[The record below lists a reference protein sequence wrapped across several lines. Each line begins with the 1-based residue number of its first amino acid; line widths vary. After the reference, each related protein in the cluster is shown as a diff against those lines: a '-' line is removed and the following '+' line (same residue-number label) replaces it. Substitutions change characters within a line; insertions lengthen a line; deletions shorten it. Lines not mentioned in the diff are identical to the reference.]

1 MAILANSFAT
11 FDAVGNRESLSDNI
25 YRISPEETPFVS
37 AIGKGKAT
45 AVLEEWQ
52 TDELAAAT
60 NNKVVQGNEAT
71 VVAVTPTVRL
81 GNRTQISEK
90 VYAVTGTQEAVAK
103 AGRKSEVSYQD
114 VKKMVELKKD
124 IDFAALQN
132 TTAIAAAAAVAPQ
145 ARGVLGFIHTNTDI
159 STDVTTP
166 GADPD
171 PETNTAPTDGATR
184 VFTEAMLKAA
194 AQKAWANGA
203 KQNLSLYIPSDLR
216 SVFSSFDGNATK
228 QYAIESKKLTATIEV
243 YQGDFGI
250 YKVVNSRHQRQ
261 REVFGIDPSGWS
273 VLTLRGFKPTEL
285 AKTGDN
291 IKKMVNTE
299 WTLKCNNPLMNFA
312 VRDLKAA

>member
-1 MAILANSFAT
+1 MAKLANSFAT
-11 FDAVGNRESLSDNI
+11 FDAVGNRESLSDQI

-37 AIGKGKAT
+37 AIGKGKAS

-52 TDELAAAT
+52 TDELAAAS

-71 VVAVTPTVRL
+71 VAAVTPTVRL

-114 VKKMVELKKD
+114 VKKMVELKRD

-145 ARGVLGFIHTNTDI
+145 ARGVLGFIHTNTSI
-159 STDVTTP
+159 GSG

-171 PETNTAPTDGATR
+171 PETNTAPTDGTQRA
-184 VFTEAMLKAA
+184 FTEALLNEAA
-194 AQKAWANGA
+194 TEAWKNGA
-203 KQNLSLYIPSDLR
+203 GSNLSLFIPAEQR
-216 SVFSSFDGNATK
+216 ATFSGFDANATK
-228 QYAIESKKLTATIEV
+228 NYMLKEKKLTATIDV
-243 YQGDFGI
+243 YVGDFGT
-250 YKVVNSRHQRQ
+250 YTVVNSRNQRG
-261 REVFGIDPSGWS
+261 RDVFGIDPKGWS
-273 VLTLRGFKPTEL
+273 ILTLRPFKAIEL

-312 VRDLKAA
+312 VRDLTTS